1 MPTGRPHLPVPRFTM
16 TEMALAEHCALL
28 LWHGTDYETGKT
40 MEVSDAEFLAEYAM
54 ACDQKRRNPQSPFQ
68 IDETSLRRLIRVGKL
83 KAMYRS
89 TNPLDFANGLAVLE
103 SLVQQY
109 HRLLMGSMALSDS
122 DFAEQIALDFG
133 RSFVTWTRVPTR
145 NGNYR
150 LAFASRILTYSF
162 PLLPIF
168 NFSNGVASKLRF
180 QSRPQAALPH
190 YFKELANGLVT
201 NQQVIASLTPP
212 HEPAG
217 MSVTMWQG
225 IIAKGWWQRRVLD
238 IALLLH
244 LGITKAV
251 AGLVQGSQGQHTGT
265 RTMTA
270 SGTP

>member
-1 MPTGRPHLPVPRFTM
+1 M
-16 TEMALAEHCALL
+16 TEMALAERCALL
-28 LWHGTDYETGKT
+28 LWQGTDYETGKT
-40 MEVSDAEFLAEYAM
+40 MEVSDAEFLAEYAL
-54 ACDQKRRNPQSPFQ
+54 ACDYKRRNPQSPFQ

-103 SLVQQY
+103 GIVQQY
-109 HRLLMGSMALSDS
+109 HRLLSGSMALSEA
-122 DFAEQIALDFG
+122 DFAEQISLDFG

-150 LAFASRILTYSF
+150 LAFASRVLTYSF

-201 NQQVIASLTPP
+201 NQQLIFSLTPP
-212 HEPAG
+212 HEPSG
-217 MSVTMWQG
+217 MSVVTWQG

-238 IALLLH
+238 IALLLR

-251 AGLVQGSQGQHTGT
+251 AGIVNVSHGQHIGSG
-265 RTMTA
+265 RLTA